1 MHRGDSSMAGAVCM
15 RAADVADVAAAG
27 KCRVARRTSL
37 RAVIDT
43 ATGRRRRAGGLSILV
58 AVFSARLLIVA

>member
-1 MHRGDSSMAGAVCM
+1 M

>member
-1 MHRGDSSMAGAVCM
+1 VHRGDSSMAGAVCM
-15 RAADVADVAAAG
+15 RAADVAAAG